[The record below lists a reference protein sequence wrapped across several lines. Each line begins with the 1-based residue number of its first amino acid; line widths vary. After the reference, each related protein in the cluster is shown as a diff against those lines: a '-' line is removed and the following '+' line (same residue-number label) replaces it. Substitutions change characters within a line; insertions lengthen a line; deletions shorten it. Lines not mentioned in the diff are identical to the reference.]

1 MCLLCGSDI
10 LHLRDE
16 LVVDFRALEMLIADK
31 RCEHT
36 DCTSYSLVLFLMQVC
51 SSLNFFIA
59 KSFRLSIE
67 VAVLVDRI
75 SFNRIVSST
84 SELVVV
90 SLKELVFCMRRYRI
104 TRCICL
110 QMVA

>member
-1 MCLLCGSDI
+1 MLNDYSVCHIFLPLL
-10 LHLRDE
+10 H
-16 LVVDFRALEMLIADK
+16 LEMLIADN

-36 DCTSYSLVLFLMQVC
+36 ACTLYSLVLFMMQVC

-67 VAVLVDRI
+67 VDVRI

-84 SELVVV
+84 SGLVVV
-90 SLKELVFCMRRYRI
+90 S
-104 TRCICL
+104 
-110 QMVA
+110 